1 MNMSFEI
8 GRNPGPSCHAVLTTT
23 PDFQSWEAVPQFCI
37 VHGILIDCLRVWSV
51 DVFTRSYR
59 SYFQYIIALPVI

>member
-8 GRNPGPSCHAVLTTT
+8 GRNPGPSCHTVLTTT

-37 VHGILIDCLRVWSV
+37 VHGILIDCLEFGVLMSLHV
-51 DVFTRSYR
+51 AIGAIFS
-59 SYFQYIIALPVI
+59 I